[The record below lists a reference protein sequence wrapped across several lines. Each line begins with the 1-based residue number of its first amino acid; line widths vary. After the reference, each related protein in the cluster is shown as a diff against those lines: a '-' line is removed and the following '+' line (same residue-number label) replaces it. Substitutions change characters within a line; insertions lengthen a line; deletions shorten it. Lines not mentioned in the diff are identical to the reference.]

1 MLKKL
6 FIILLLLSSITS
18 VYASDFQWSR
28 LYHNRL
34 NTFVRTTKLPTWQY
48 VIGVYSTG
56 NTITEY
62 TEPTTQVVTKEV
74 IKEVPVEKEIIRYI
88 TVEKQ
93 VADPR
98 VTTGSY
104 VLSAY
109 DLQYLRSCPEYTH
122 TEPQFKDCVFN
133 YLRYTIPVIPIYY

>member
-1 MLKKL
+1 MKKL
-6 FIILLLLSSITS
+6 LITLLLLASITS

-34 NTFVRTTKLPTWQY
+34 NTFVRTTKLPHWQY
-48 VIGVYSTG
+48 VIGVYSSG

-62 TEPTTQVVTKEV
+62 TEPTTEVVTKEV

-104 VLSAY
+104 ILSAY
-109 DLQYLRSCPEYTH
+109 DLQYLRSCPEYAH